1 MDLNRLMAT
10 REEIATEL
18 IEAQGKK
25 LRQLQQELQEI
36 EQQIELNSGKTI
48 EEVEVNYYKEKV

>member
-1 MDLNRLMAT
+1 MDLSRLMTT

-25 LRQLQQELQEI
+25 LKKLQQELQEI
-36 EQQIELNSGKTI
+36 EQQIELNTGKTI
-48 EEVEVNYYKEKV
+48 EEIEVTYYRRQV